1 MTDTEL
7 CSIARAAMKKAYNPY
22 SGFAVGAALL
32 CGDGRVYEGCNIENS
47 AYTPTVCAERVAFFK
62 AVSDGERK
70 FIKIAVAGAK
80 DGKIT
85 AACPPCGVCRQ
96 VMSEFCGR
104 DFEILAV
111 TAAGFEKYTLEQL
124 LPVSFDLTEVQS

>member
-7 CSIARAAMKKAYNPY
+7 CSIASAAMKKAYNPY
-22 SGFAVGAALL
+22 SGFAVGASLI
-32 CGDGRVYEGCNIENS
+32 CCDGRVYEGCNIENS

-124 LPVSFDLTEVQS
+124 LHVSFDLTEVQS